1 MMKRFFVCF
10 LVCMLALT
18 SACAETTV
26 TRQGLMLGEGYVY
39 YPQVEGMEDATVQ
52 EKVNAALRTSTG
64 AETLLTRLAL
74 TMQSAAP
81 LQVDFTHQLMGDVLS
96 VTVLATG
103 PVENDRATQVWYTAN
118 IDLTTGEAITFE
130 DIFVDAEAAR
140 LALEEQLEWGIAP
153 LLSAHL
159 RNSQLTPL
167 PETFGISEM
176 GLTLYYPMEQLSTL
190 SDRAGTVSFRWAE
203 MLEYLKLG
211 EGTILH
217 RIGAERMVTLDES
230 SAEAIRTAV
239 ESGQLPG
246 IPVKLGGSVQ
256 EAVDAYRLLMDP
268 DLYENGR
275 MMQLEDGAFRG
286 VYLLT
291 DSLTDSWEQSVIQGI
306 RVDQVNLYGLMTDV
320 TTQAEWR
327 SVLGE
332 PDATVEVD
340 DVKAESNRILPGY
353 SDYYNY
359 DGVQLRLHANDDGD
373 LVSLFISIR

>member
-1 MMKRFFVCF
+1 MKKF
-10 LVCMLALT
+10 LVWFLMLMMTLT
-18 SACAETTV
+18 SAMAETAV
-26 TRQGLMLGEGYVY
+26 TRQGLALGESYVY
-39 YPQVEGMEDATVQ
+39 YPQVEGMEDAAVQ
-52 EKVNAALRTSTG
+52 DAVNAALLAACG
-64 AETLLTRLAL
+64 AETLLARLPL
-74 TMQSAAP
+74 TMHSAVP
-81 LQVDFTHQLMGDVLS
+81 LQADYVCQQTGDVLS
-96 VTVLATG
+96 VVMKAQG
-103 PVENDRATQVWYTAN
+103 PVQSDRATQVWYTAN
-118 IDLTTGEAITFE
+118 IDLTTGEAVTFE
-130 DIFVDAEAAR
+130 DIFLDAEAAR
-140 LALEEQLEWGIAP
+140 LALTDELEWGIAP

-167 PETFGISEM
+167 PESFGLSET

-203 MLEYLKLG
+203 MLEHLKLG
-211 EGTILH
+211 EGTILN
-217 RIGAERMVTLDES
+217 RIGAEKMLTLDET
-230 SAEAIRTAV
+230 SAEAIRTAA

-291 DSLTDSWEQSVIQGI
+291 DSLTDSWERSVIQGI
-306 RVDQVNLYGLMTDV
+306 RADQVNLYGLMTDV
-320 TTQAEWR
+320 TTQADWR

-340 DVKAESNRILPGY
+340 DVKAEANRILPGY
-353 SDYYNY
+353 SDYYNF
-359 DGVQLRLHANDDGD
+359 DGVQLRLHANDEGV
-373 LVSLFISIR
+373 LASLFISIH

>member
-1 MMKRFFVCF
+1 MKKF
-10 LVCMLALT
+10 LVWFLMLMMTLT
-18 SACAETTV
+18 SAMAETAV
-26 TRQGLMLGEGYVY
+26 TRQGLALGESYVY
-39 YPQVEGMEDATVQ
+39 YPQVEGMEDAAVQ
-52 EKVNAALRTSTG
+52 DAVNAALLAACG
-64 AETLLTRLAL
+64 AETLLARLPL
-74 TMQSAAP
+74 TMHSAVP
-81 LQVDFTHQLMGDVLS
+81 LQADYVCQQTGDVLS
-96 VTVLATG
+96 VVMKAQG
-103 PVENDRATQVWYTAN
+103 PVQSDRATQVWYTAN
-118 IDLTTGEAITFE
+118 IDLTTGEAVTFE
-130 DIFVDAEAAR
+130 DIFLDAEAAR
-140 LALEEQLEWGIAP
+140 LALTDELEWGIAP

-167 PETFGISEM
+167 PESFGLSET

-203 MLEYLKLG
+203 MLEHLKLG
-211 EGTILH
+211 EGTILN
-217 RIGAERMVTLDES
+217 RIGAEKMLTLDET
-230 SAEAIRTAV
+230 SAEAIRTAA

-291 DSLTDSWEQSVIQGI
+291 DSLTDSWERSVIQGI
-306 RVDQVNLYGLMTDV
+306 RADQVNLYGLMTDV
-320 TTQAEWR
+320 TTQADWR

-340 DVKAESNRILPGY
+340 EVKAESNRILPGY
-353 SDYYNY
+353 SDYYNF
-359 DGVQLRLHANDDGD
+359 DGVQLRLHANDEGV
-373 LVSLFISIR
+373 LASLFISIH

>member
-1 MMKRFFVCF
+1 MKKLLVCF
-10 LVCMLALT
+10 LLLMLALT
-18 SACAETTV
+18 SATAETTV
-26 TRQGLMLGEGYVY
+26 TRQGLALGEGYVY
-39 YPQVEGMEDATVQ
+39 YPQVEGMEDAAVQ
-52 EKVNAALRTSTG
+52 EAVNAALRTSTG
-64 AETLLTRLAL
+64 AETLLNRLAL
-74 TMQSAAP
+74 TMQSATS

-103 PVENDRATQVWYTAN
+103 PVENDRATQVWYSAN
-118 IDLTTGEAITFE
+118 VDLTTGESIAF
-130 DIFVDAEAAR
+130 DDLFVDAEAAR
-140 LALEEQLEWGIAP
+140 LALADQLEWGVAP

-167 PETFGISEM
+167 PETFGISEA

-190 SDRAGTVSFRWAE
+190 SDRAGTVTFRWAE

-211 EGTILH
+211 EGTILN
-217 RIGAERMVTLDES
+217 RIGAEKMVTLDES
-230 SAEAIRTAV
+230 SAEAIRAAA
-239 ESGQLPG
+239 ESGALPG
-246 IPVKLGGSVQ
+246 IPAQLGGSVQ
-256 EAVDAYRLLMDP
+256 EAVDAYRLLIDP

-275 MMQLEDGAFRG
+275 MMQLEDGAFRS

-340 DVKAESNRILPGY
+340 DVKAEANRILPGY
-353 SDYYNY
+353 SDYYNF
-359 DGVQLRLHANDDGD
+359 DGVQLRLHANDEGV
-373 LVSLFISIR
+373 LASLFISIR

>member
-1 MMKRFFVCF
+1 MKKFFVW
-10 LVCMLALT
+10 LLILMLALT

-26 TRQGLMLGEGYVY
+26 TRQGLALGEGYVY
-39 YPQVEGMEDATVQ
+39 YPQVEGMEDAEVQ
-52 EKVNAALRTSTG
+52 EKVNAVLRASTG

-74 TMQSAAP
+74 TMHSATP

-96 VTVLATG
+96 VTALATG
-103 PVENDRATQVWYTAN
+103 PVENDRATQVWYAAN

-130 DIFVDAEAAR
+130 DIFADAEAAH
-140 LALEEQLEWGIAP
+140 LELEEQLEWGIAP

-167 PETFGISEM
+167 PETFGLSEA

-190 SDRAGTVSFRWAE
+190 SDRAGTVTFRWCE
-203 MLEYLKLG
+203 LLEYLKLG
-211 EGTILH
+211 EGTILS
-217 RIGAERMVTLDES
+217 RIGAERMVTLDET

-239 ESGQLPG
+239 ESCQLPG

-256 EAVDAYRLLMDP
+256 DAVDAYRLLIDP

-275 MMQLEDGAFRG
+275 MMQLEDGAFG
-286 VYLLT
+286 SVYLLT
-291 DSLTDSWEQSVIQGI
+291 DSLTDGWEHSVIQGI
-306 RVDQVNLYGLMTDV
+306 RADQMNLYGLMTDV

-340 DVKAESNRILPGY
+340 DLKAEANRILPGN
-353 SDYYNY
+353 SDYYNF
-359 DGVQLRLHANDDGD
+359 DGVQLRLHANDEGV
-373 LVSLFISIR
+373 LASLFISIH

>member
-1 MMKRFFVCF
+1 MKKF
-10 LVCMLALT
+10 LVWFLMLMMTLT
-18 SACAETTV
+18 SAMAETAV
-26 TRQGLMLGEGYVY
+26 TRQGLALGESYVY
-39 YPQVEGMEDATVQ
+39 YPQVEGMEDAAVQ
-52 EKVNAALRTSTG
+52 DAVNAALLAACG
-64 AETLLTRLAL
+64 AETLLARLPL
-74 TMQSAAP
+74 TMHSAVP
-81 LQVDFTHQLMGDVLS
+81 LQADYVCQQTGDVLS
-96 VTVLATG
+96 VVMKAQG
-103 PVENDRATQVWYTAN
+103 PVQSDRATQVWYTAN
-118 IDLTTGEAITFE
+118 IDLTTGEAVTFE
-130 DIFVDAEAAR
+130 DIFLDAEAAR
-140 LALEEQLEWGIAP
+140 LALTDELEWGIAP

-167 PETFGISEM
+167 PESFGLSET

-203 MLEYLKLG
+203 MLEHLKLG
-211 EGTILH
+211 EGTILN
-217 RIGAERMVTLDES
+217 RIGAEKMLTLDET
-230 SAEAIRTAV
+230 SAEAIRTAA

-291 DSLTDSWEQSVIQGI
+291 DSLTDSWERSVIQGI
-306 RVDQVNLYGLMTDV
+306 RADQVNLYGLMTDV

-340 DVKAESNRILPGY
+340 EVKAESNRILPGY
-353 SDYYNY
+353 SDYYNF
-359 DGVQLRLHANDDGD
+359 DGVQLRLHANDEGV
-373 LVSLFISIR
+373 LASLFISIH

>member
-1 MMKRFFVCF
+1 MKKF
-10 LVCMLALT
+10 LVWFLMLMMTLT
-18 SACAETTV
+18 SAMAETAV
-26 TRQGLMLGEGYVY
+26 TRKGLALGESYVY
-39 YPQVEGMEDATVQ
+39 YPQVEGMENAAVQDA
-52 EKVNAALRTSTG
+52 VNAALLAACG
-64 AETLLTRLAL
+64 AEALLARLPL
-74 TMQSAAP
+74 TMHSTTP
-81 LQVDFTHQLMGDVLS
+81 LQAEYVCLQTGDVLS
-96 VTVLATG
+96 VVMKAQG

-118 IDLTTGEAITFE
+118 IDLTTGESITF
-130 DIFVDAEAAR
+130 DDLFVDAQAAR
-140 LALEEQLEWGIAP
+140 LALTDELEWGIAP

-167 PETFGISEM
+167 PETFGLSET

-203 MLEYLKLG
+203 MLDHLKLG

-217 RIGAERMVTLDES
+217 RIGAERMVTLDET
-230 SAEAIRTAV
+230 SAEAIRTAA

-275 MMQLEDGAFRG
+275 MMQLEEGAFRG

-291 DSLTDSWEQSVIQGI
+291 DSLTDSWERSVIQGI
-306 RVDQVNLYGLMTDV
+306 RADQVNLYGLMTDV
-320 TTQAEWR
+320 TTQADWR

-340 DVKAESNRILPGY
+340 EVKAESNRILPGY
-353 SDYYNY
+353 SDYYNF
-359 DGVQLRLHANDDGD
+359 DGVQLRLHANDEGV
-373 LVSLFISIR
+373 LASLFISIH